1 MAAPDF
7 AAYAAALDYPAA
19 GPAAAPAAHSPVG
32 AELVAQYAAAA
43 AALSPGR
50 LEEVYAA
57 TFDLQPECT
66 LNLSHHIFPDEEWK
80 RSAMLIE
87 LKALFQRRGL
97 DTAGELPDHLC
108 WLLRLMAAAPADD
121 GELREV
127 RTRLML
133 PALRR
138 LHERLRE
145 MDNPYP
151 PLLQALFLELSSEA
165 AA

>member
-1 MAAPDF
+1 MDAPGF

-19 GPAAAPAAHSPVG
+19 GAPAAPAAGSPVT
-32 AELVAQYAAAA
+32 ADLVAQYAAAA
-43 AALSPGR
+43 AELTPGR
-50 LEEVYAA
+50 LEEIYAQ

-66 LNLSHHIFPDEEWK
+66 LNLSHHLFSDDEWK

-87 LKALFQRRGL
+87 LKALFQRHAL
-97 DTAGELPDHLC
+97 DTQGELPDHLC
-108 WLLRLMAAAPADD
+108 WLLRLMAAAPQD

-133 PALRR
+133 PALRQ
-138 LHERLRE
+138 LHERVRGLQ
-145 MDNPYP
+145 NPYP
-151 PLLQALFLELSSEA
+151 PLLQALYLELSSEA